1 MEQPDI
7 PFEPAAPSRAPDPY
21 LEGFAEGRR
30 SMARSIALKLSGAMP
45 DEEIASLVGLAPD
58 ELAALVAPPT
68 PHPEETAAAERP
80 AVAPTALPGLS
91 LVEPAF
97 VRTVRAARN
106 LTQPELARIVGVH
119 PDTVSEWET
128 APGPVRIK
136 EASYRRL
143 AQLAASAKAP

>member
-7 PFEPAAPSRAPDPY
+7 PFESAEPSRAPDPY

-68 PHPEETAAAERP
+68 PHPEETAAERP
-80 AVAPTALPGLS
+80 AIAPAAVPGLS
-91 LVEPAF
+91 IVEPAF

-136 EASYRRL
+136 DASYRKL
-143 AQLAASAKAP
+143 AQLAAAAKAP

>member
-7 PFEPAAPSRAPDPY
+7 TFEPAAPSRGPDPY

-58 ELAALVAPPT
+58 ELAALLAPPT
-68 PHPEETAAAERP
+68 PRPEEAAAAARP
-80 AVAPTALPGLS
+80 AAAPAALPGLS
-91 LVEPAF
+91 IVEPAF

>member
-58 ELAALVAPPT
+58 ELAAVAVTPSTFAPP
-68 PHPEETAAAERP
+68 
-80 AVAPTALPGLS
+80 
-91 LVEPAF
+91 
-97 VRTVRAARN
+97 
-106 LTQPELARIVGVH
+106 
-119 PDTVSEWET
+119 
-128 APGPVRIK
+128 K
-136 EASYRRL
+136 
-143 AQLAASAKAP
+143 